1 MGNIVKDQ
9 SKSLEEIVPGLNKI
23 LVGFSWDVPE
33 QIEHNDVD
41 VDVAAFLLKPDG
53 NVRYDTDFVFYNNL
67 ETDNG
72 SVKHLGDCKTPEGK
86 GDNER
91 VQILLQEVGF
101 DVDRIAFSLTFHN
114 SHERLQDLTVF
125 KGGFLRVIDVEQN
138 KELIRFD
145 LEDLDPECDSLIFG
159 ELIRDTSGWTFNATK
174 DGRHGGLYSIASD
187 FGVNVA
193 PN

>member
-9 SKSLEEIVPGLNKI
+9 SKSLEEIVPGLKKI

-33 QIEHNDVD
+33 TVEHNSVD
-41 VDVAAFLLKPDG
+41 VDVAAFLLKPDN
-53 NVRYDTDFVFYNNL
+53 NVRLDTDFVFYNNP
-67 ETDNG
+67 ETDQG
-72 SVKHLGDCKTPEGK
+72 SVKHLGNCKNAEGK

-91 VQILLQEVGF
+91 IQIMLDQVTF
-101 DVDRIAFSLTFHN
+101 DVERIAFSISIHN
-114 SHERLQDLTVF
+114 SHERLQDLSIF
-125 KGGFLRVIDVEQN
+125 KSGFLRVIDVEQN

-145 LEDLDPECDSLIFG
+145 LEGLDAEYDSLIFG
-159 ELIRDTSGWTFNATK
+159 ELIRDISGWTFKATS
-174 DGRHGGLYSIASD
+174 DQRHGGLYSISAD